1 MFWLMI
7 ALKNAQELAPKLNIL
22 VNGSQL
28 DLGKKL
34 AIQKVEISKE
44 IGTLGMFEIQIV
56 IWDLAKNQVGWIDS
70 DIFNIGTPVELQL
83 GYGDRLVTVTVGE
96 ITGLEP
102 EFAQN
107 SVPTMVVRGHD
118 LGHRL
123 MRGRK
128 TRSFM
133 KMKDSAI
140 IEQIARD
147 AGLSVQAEDT
157 KVKLDYVLQHNQ
169 SDLEFIQGRAK
180 RIGYEVFW
188 DQETLNF
195 RSIKND
201 TIKSLTLKYPDD
213 IIDFSPRLSTLGQ
226 AERVEVRAWD
236 VQEKKPIIDSAIAD
250 TQRSKMGKTTGP
262 TAVTSE
268 FGKVTQGIVTQPI
281 RNKEEA
287 KQIAVGQF
295 SEMALTYITGE
306 GTCMGRTDLRMGKTI
321 EITNIGQRFSGL
333 YYVTATTHT
342 YTRGGGYQ
350 TKFTVK
356 KNAND
361 L

>member
-1 MFWLMI
+1 MLP
-7 ALKNAQELAPKLNIL
+7 LKNAQELAPKLNIL

-28 DLGKKL
+28 DLGKKF
-34 AIQKVEISKE
+34 AIQKVEISEE

-56 IWDLAKNQVGWIDS
+56 IWDFAKNKVSWIDS
-70 DIFNIGTPVELQL
+70 DVFDIGTPVELQL
-83 GYGDRLVTVTVGE
+83 GYSDRLATVAIGE

-102 EFAQN
+102 EFAQA

-140 IEQIARD
+140 VEQIARD
-147 AGLSVQAEDT
+147 AGLSVQVEDT
-157 KVKLDYVLQHNQ
+157 KVTLDYVLQHNQ
-169 SDLEFIQGRAK
+169 TDLEFIQGRAK
-180 RIGYEVFW
+180 RIGYEVFLN
-188 DQETLNF
+188 QKLLNF
-195 RSIKND
+195 RAKKNDSIKI
-201 TIKSLTLKYPDD
+201 TTLKYPDD
-213 IIDFSPRLSTLGQ
+213 LIDFSPRLSTIGQ
-226 AERVEVRAWD
+226 AEKVEVRAWD
-236 VQEKKPIIDSAIAD
+236 MQEKKPIIDSAIAN
-250 TQRSKMGKTTGP
+250 TQRSKMGKKSGS

-268 FGKVTQGIVTQPI
+268 FGQVSQGIVTQPI

-295 SEMALTYITGE
+295 NEMALTYIAGE
-306 GTCMGRTDLRMGKTI
+306 GTCMGRTDLRMGTTI

-356 KNAND
+356 RNATD

>member
-1 MFWLMI
+1 MVGLR
-7 ALKNAQELAPKLNIL
+7 NAQELAPKLDII

-28 DLGKKL
+28 ALDEKF
-34 AIQKVEISKE
+34 AIQKVEISEE
-44 IGTLGMFEIQIV
+44 IGTLGMFEIEMV
-56 IWDLAKNQVGWIDS
+56 IWDLAKNKVSGIDN
-70 DIFNIGTPVELQL
+70 DVFDMGTRVELQL
-83 GYGDRLVTVTVGE
+83 GYGNQLETVIVGE
-96 ITGLEP
+96 ITGLEA

-123 MRGRK
+123 MRGSK

-169 SDLEFIQGRAK
+169 TDLEFIQGRAK
-180 RIGYEVFW
+180 RLGYEIFFDKKV
-188 DQETLNF
+188 LKF
-195 RSIKND
+195 RATKNEAGK
-201 TIKSLTLKYPDD
+201 IFTLKYPDD
-213 IIDFSPRLSTLGQ
+213 VVELSARLSTLGQ
-226 AERVEVRAWD
+226 AGKVEIRAWD
-236 VQEKKPIIDSAIAD
+236 MQDKKQIRDNVIVDN
-250 TQRSKMGKTTGP
+250 QRSGMGKIIGSM
-262 TAVTSE
+262 AVTRE
-268 FGKVTQGIVTQPI
+268 FGRVTQGIVTQPI

-295 SEMALTYITGE
+295 NEMALSYITGE
-306 GTCMGRTDLRMGKTI
+306 GTCRGRTDLRMGKTI

-342 YTRGGGYQ
+342 YSREGGYQ
-350 TKFTVK
+350 TKFIVK
-356 KNAND
+356 RNANN